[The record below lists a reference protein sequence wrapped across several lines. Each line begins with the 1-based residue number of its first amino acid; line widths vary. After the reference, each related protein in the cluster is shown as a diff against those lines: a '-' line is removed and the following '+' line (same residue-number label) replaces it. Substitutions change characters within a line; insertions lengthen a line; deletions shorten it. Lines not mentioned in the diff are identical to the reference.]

1 MSHKRIRVMRI
12 IARMSVGGPAL
23 QITGL
28 MRGLSPEYFDHRLY
42 AGVAGPGEI
51 DYLDL
56 RASDIAVRR
65 VPTLGRSL
73 QPGDDVQTLLW
84 LRRAV
89 REFRPHI
96 VHTHTAKAGALGR
109 VAAAMCRVPVRIHTF
124 HGHLLHGYFSRPK
137 TRLVVGAE
145 RVLARLS
152 DHLIAVGGQ
161 VRDDLIAAGIG
172 RREKYFVVPPGA
184 GLHALPDRASARH
197 RLGLPADG
205 PVVAYVGRVT
215 KIKRPDRLLDVVRAV
230 RREIPQVRF
239 IICGGGD
246 LQDELDGRAG
256 DLHGALHLL
265 GWRADVETV
274 YAAAD
279 VALLT
284 SDNEGMPVSLIEAGL
299 AGLPAVATRVGSVS
313 EVVRDKVTGL
323 LCAPNAEEL
332 SHSTVRLL
340 REEALRLRLGAHALA
355 WTTEQFATTRLVAD
369 IHRLYASI
377 AVDRGWW
384 PPSMLNDSML
394 KKENLR

>member
-1 MSHKRIRVMRI
+1 
-12 IARMSVGGPAL
+12 
-23 QITGL
+23 
-28 MRGLSPEYFDHRLY
+28 MRGLSPEHFDQRLY
-42 AGVAGPGEI
+42 AGVAAPGEM

-56 RASDIAVRR
+56 RAPDVAVRR
-65 VPTLGRSL
+65 VPTLGRTIR
-73 QPGDDVQTLLW
+73 PADDLQTLLR

-109 VAAAMCRVPVRIHTF
+109 AVAAMCGVPVRIHTF

-137 TRLVVGAE
+137 TRLVVAAE
-145 RVLARLS
+145 RVLARFS
-152 DHLIAVGGQ
+152 DHLVAVGGQ

-172 RREKYFVVPPGA
+172 RREKYVVVPPGA
-184 GLHALPDRASARH
+184 GLHSLPDRANARR

-230 RREIPQVRF
+230 RREIPEIRF
-239 IICGGGD
+239 VICGGGD
-246 LQDELDGRAG
+246 LLDELSRCAG
-256 DLHGALHLL
+256 DLDGALHLL

-279 VALLT
+279 VALLA

-299 AGLPAVATRVGSVS
+299 AGLPVVATRVGSVP
-313 EVVRDKVTGL
+313 EVVRNEVTGL
-323 LCAPNAEEL
+323 LCAPTAEQL
-332 SHSTVRLL
+332 AHSTVRLL
-340 REEALRLRLGAHALA
+340 CEETLRLRMGAHALA

-369 IHRLYASI
+369 IHRLYTSI

-384 PPSMLNDSML
+384 PPCMLNEVMP
-394 KKENLR
+394 KKENLH